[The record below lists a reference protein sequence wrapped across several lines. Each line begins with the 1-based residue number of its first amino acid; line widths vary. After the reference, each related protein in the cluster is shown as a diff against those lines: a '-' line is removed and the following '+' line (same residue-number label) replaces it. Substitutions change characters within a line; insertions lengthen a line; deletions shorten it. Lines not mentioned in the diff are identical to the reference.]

1 MSLFD
6 GVRNLFDKDDEEE
19 KKKQPVKNNIPW
31 FSPRYAL
38 DYEENKDAYDQ
49 ANYYWNTGEFPVI
62 QHDEEEKNVN
72 IGYEQDSSTPFDLKN
87 YYAPTS
93 PLYYTNFREE
103 AIQRNKEKIEEEA
116 KNKRGTLDRVFGLIS
131 NNSLTQGLYYALDDD
146 RNTTFIQGVKEG
158 ISYMNPFKDDVT
170 NRKSFSDVLELMDE
184 DPTDD
189 KIGENVVEGLLG
201 FAGDV
206 LLDPLTYVTGGASAI
221 GKVVKGSGAATKG
234 VKYMDAAGTIIEN
247 VNDVADLGKV
257 FNTVSDTVSSAE
269 KVADVSAKVAQNLH
283 KNVEGFEG
291 YIRVLDADTAKRIIQ
306 EYDTAKRYTADEID
320 EMASEVTKSFN
331 KTFFG
336 LSEGGQDLTVF
347 GKKVA
352 SANYFRNLGDKTIA
366 PYYNNLANKIKQTKV
381 ASKFGA
387 NPYTKSAFTDFQDAF
402 MPYFNEYMKRKNVSH
417 IAKASKE
424 ATDFV
429 QDEIGQFTKE
439 EQDTMLKFMDEGTY
453 RVAKEFHK
461 NKSNLYKK
469 ALKEA
474 KDNTPEYVALKNK
487 LDDENALL
495 EYLDELEKSF
505 DEKTG
510 LIDQTI
516 LKQAQARRDGVA
528 FDIKDELATRSDEL
542 ESVFGKPMEEF
553 TEEELTKAKQ
563 LIEFEYDPSFGV
575 YGTHSAISSTN
586 KSFTDIIY
594 DFVTN
599 NSSYNISKSE
609 DVTKVMN
616 KLFADANSEDAL
628 NSLSK
633 ELRRKIKSSNS
644 VIQDGSKVVDEASES
659 AVKGIQKSFDNISKD
674 DIDSF
679 VDSYYKEVGN
689 KDYGYNSRDVEV
701 QDKVYRACLKFFDS
715 ELAKKAFDS
724 DFSEL
729 VKSISSQPGFHG
741 FHSENSVVDSL
752 KKIYDSDTYEELVY
766 FVSEISSMILRNKLN
781 KEELSKMF
789 SEFSVNFPKFSNN
802 LPTIYYKASSK
813 PSSKVSSAIKSSK
826 YIDEDAISV
835 LKNRYKAFDVFKR
848 SLDSKYMIRTYGSDL
863 TKIRDALVK
872 EQDSIDKMYERLST
886 LKVNSDEYYNLLSDI
901 TYKKDRLRDPEWIV
915 KTIKKNVNDP
925 VLAED
930 MQNIIYGLNNLVG
943 KGDASQGEF
952 RELLGSLKTKIN
964 SGVAIGEI
972 GSKGADKILK
982 NNIVRNMSIDDRLA
996 IAKNIKESNQMNF
1009 YKYLDSLS
1017 NDDIYAKYFS
1027 PASNAT
1033 DKTKSLVYD
1042 YQCKKATVY
1051 TDTGAKLDLSKL
1063 DEGTIGYLKER
1074 IQTGQNALNES
1085 IYTTTKELKEHD
1097 IAFAQAEEAIVDSY
1111 LKKNYYLTD
1120 EMLSAVKTLDPESE
1134 MFKFMQKFQNKMA
1147 DIASKE
1153 KSLGVL
1159 SEGQVSANTD
1169 SYVMHKLTPEAQKAF
1184 ATNPKLKERLGYYAE
1199 GVSVTKRSNKTRQF
1213 TTIEEGE
1220 RALRK
1225 EFPNFEGKF
1234 FETDLAELYC
1244 ARCIDSDRLI
1254 GQKENMQY
1262 IYDKLSFPYE
1272 GKGSL
1277 TASRDLVVDYEELTK
1292 ALMKRQDVK
1301 PRNLGDEY
1309 KTIDYE
1315 VLRQFGIDPDYV
1327 TSNNPLIRISEEG
1340 YEALNEYL
1348 DAGLTELEELAGTRS
1363 LTKRTV
1369 SGYTF
1374 DPNVIDAVNQNS
1386 MKQNNLTESAFWQL
1400 YDKFMSTYKMVNT
1413 IYSPSFYGNNAIGN
1427 AFNSFLYSGAAALD
1441 PKKLKIAR
1449 GIASTGDPN
1458 QFLILHGER
1467 YSYKQLRDICG
1478 RLGISNTSFYEHE
1491 IRQDAKGFANMKL
1504 NKKLLEVSSGIEDTQ
1519 RIALFVEALDNTGDF
1534 DKAVDVV
1541 NKFLFDYSN
1550 LTDFEHK
1557 VMKRAIPFYTFMRK
1571 NAPLQLEQIMCNPR
1585 IYRNLQYGFNNF
1597 ETLSGE
1603 NYAEPYERNK
1613 WREDYVQLPFQI
1625 NGENVG
1631 FNLNLP
1637 YEQLD
1642 RLTPNKI
1649 IGQTSPFIKAVP
1661 ELLSGKYAYTG
1672 MDINGVGEY
1681 IGNQISPFRIANTA
1695 ISKDTPLDKV
1705 LYGLSQSGINFA
1717 TVDNQLANQ
1726 QELIEQYYPYVNAD
1740 NVGFEEED
1748 MLSAL
1753 LNKIRSGGDE

>member
-19 KKKQPVKNNIPW
+19 KRKQTEVKEDSW
-31 FSPRYAL
+31 FAPRFHE
-38 DYEENKDAYDQ
+38 DYNENKDLYDQ
-49 ANYYWNTGEFPVI
+49 ANYYWTTGEFPVV
-62 QHDEEEKNVN
+62 QYDEEEKP
-72 IGYEQDSSTPFDLKN
+72 YSQDSHNPWALN
-87 YYAPTS
+87 YSYSADS
-93 PLYYTNFREE
+93 PLYYTRYRDE
-103 AIQRNKEKIEEEA
+103 AVQRNKDETEA
-116 KNKRGTLDRVFGLIS
+116 EARKKRGTLDRVFGLIS

-146 RNTTFIQGVKEG
+146 RNTTFMQGVKEG

-206 LLDPLTYVTGGASAI
+206 LLDPLTYVSGGASAI

-234 VKYMDAAGTIIEN
+234 VKYMDAVGTIIEN

-320 EMASEVTKSFN
+320 KMASEVTKSFN

-366 PYYNNLANKIKQTKV
+366 PYYNNLANKIKQTKI

-387 NPYTKSAFTDFQDAF
+387 NPYSKSAFTDFQDAF

-553 TEEELTKAKQ
+553 TEEELNKAKQ

-599 NSSYNISKSE
+599 SSSYDIAKSGNVSKI
-609 DVTKVMN
+609 MN
-616 KLFADANSEDAL
+616 NLFADANSQDAL
-628 NSLSK
+628 NALSK
-633 ELRRKIKSSNS
+633 ELRRKLKS
-644 VIQDGSKVVDEASES
+644 SKVVDE
-659 AVKGIQKSFDNISKD
+659 
-674 DIDSF
+674 
-679 VDSYYKEVGN
+679 
-689 KDYGYNSRDVEV
+689 DVV
-701 QDKVYRACLKFFDS
+701 
-715 ELAKKAFDS
+715 S
-724 DFSEL
+724 DL
-729 VKSISSQPGFHG
+729 Q
-741 FHSENSVVDSL
+741 
-752 KKIYDSDTYEELVY
+752 
-766 FVSEISSMILRNKLN
+766 
-781 KEELSKMF
+781 
-789 SEFSVNFPKFSNN
+789 
-802 LPTIYYKASSK
+802 
-813 PSSKVSSAIKSSK
+813 
-826 YIDEDAISV
+826 
-835 LKNRYKAFDVFKR
+835 NRYKAFDVFNR
-848 SLDSKYMIRTYGSDL
+848 SLDNKYMIRTYGSDL
-863 TKIRDALVK
+863 TKIRDAFVR
-872 EQDSIDKMYERLST
+872 EQDSIDEMYEVLST
-886 LKVNSDEYYNLLSDI
+886 LEVGSVDYYNLLSDI

-1017 NDDIYAKYFS
+1017 NNDIYAKYFS
-1027 PASNAT
+1027 PISNAT
-1033 DKTKSLVYD
+1033 DKTKSLIYD

-1051 TDTGAKLDLSKL
+1051 TDTGARLDLSKL
-1063 DEGTIGYLKER
+1063 DEGTIDYLKER
-1074 IQTGQNALNES
+1074 VQTGQNALNES

-1097 IAFAQAEEAIVDSY
+1097 IAFTQAEEAIVDSY
-1111 LKKNYYLTD
+1111 LKNNYHLSD

-1147 DIASKE
+1147 YIASKE

-1159 SEGQVSANTD
+1159 SEGQVLANTD
-1169 SYVMHKLTPEAQKAF
+1169 SYVMHKLTPEAQKAY

-1199 GVSVTKRSNKTRQF
+1199 GVSVTKRSNKSRKF
-1213 TTIEEGE
+1213 GTIEDAE
-1220 RALRK
+1220 RELHK
-1225 EFPNFEGKF
+1225 EFPEFDGQF

-1277 TASRDLVVDYEELTK
+1277 TPSRDLVVDYEELTQ
-1292 ALMKRQDVK
+1292 ALMRRQNVNV
-1301 PRNLGDEY
+1301 RNLGD
-1309 KTIDYE
+1309 KFDTIDYE
-1315 VLRQFGIDPDYV
+1315 VLRDFGIDPDYV

-1348 DAGLTELEELAGTRS
+1348 DAGLTELAEMAGKENR
-1363 LTKRTV
+1363 TKRTV

-1374 DPNVIDAVNQNS
+1374 EPNVIDAVNQNS
-1386 MKQNNLTESAFWQL
+1386 MKQNSLTESAFWQL
-1400 YDKFMSTYKMVNT
+1400 YDKFLSTYKMVNT

-1427 AFNSFLYSGAAALD
+1427 AFNSFLYSGAAAIN

-1458 QFLILHGER
+1458 QFLTLHGEK

-1491 IRQDAKGFANMKL
+1491 IRQDAKGFANMAV

-1519 RIALFVEALDNTGDF
+1519 RIALFIEALDNTGDF

-1541 NKFLFDYSN
+1541 NKFLFDYSD
-1550 LTDFEHK
+1550 LTEFEHK

-1571 NAPLQLEQIMCNPR
+1571 NAPLQLEQIMCNPKV
-1585 IYRNLQYGFNNF
+1585 YRNLQYGFNNF
-1597 ETLSGE
+1597 EVMSGE
-1603 NYAEPYERNK
+1603 NYVEPYERNK
-1613 WREDYVQLPFQI
+1613 WREDYVQLPFQV
-1625 NGENVG
+1625 NGENIG
-1631 FNLNLP
+1631 FNMNLP
-1637 YEQLD
+1637 YEQLE
-1642 RLTPNKI
+1642 RFTPNKL
-1649 IGQTSPFIKAVP
+1649 IGQTSPFIKAIP
-1661 ELLSGKYAYTG
+1661 ELMSGKYAYTG
-1672 MDINGVGEY
+1672 MDINSLGEY
-1681 IGNQISPFRIANTA
+1681 IGNQVSPFRITNTLVNKE
-1695 ISKDTPLDKV
+1695 SDLDKV
-1705 LYGLSQSGINFA
+1705 LYGLSQGGVNFA

-1726 QELIEQYYPYVNAD
+1726 QDLIENYYPYVNAD
-1740 NVGFEEED
+1740 NVGFNNDD

-1753 LNKIRSGGDE
+1753 LNKIRSGENG